1 MNSRDLTL
9 RFWCKSAKTS
19 SVKILSVIISSAKIY
34 LFRQIFYRVKLND
47 FGLES
52 DHQMVRI
59 CFMNT
64 TKKLKKKNACKVTID
79 TIKTIIS

>member
-34 LFRQIFYRVKLND
+34 LFKQIFYRVKLND

-59 CFMNT
+59 MNT
-64 TKKLKKKNACKVTID
+64 TKKLKKKMHARLLSKQ
-79 TIKTIIS
+79 